1 MPTRPKSCSATLPSV
16 SNETGPGSPAR
27 SWKASMRSLPSRT
40 QTAEAATTLAR
51 LYQHHRERDGHG
63 AASLPEREAMALG
76 LDGDALDRGG
86 HAGSG

>member
-1 MPTRPKSCSATLPSV
+1 LSV
-16 SNETGPGSPAR
+16 FLAKHGSR
-27 SWKASMRSLPSRT
+27 FSKLMSRSLLNI
-40 QTAEAATTLAR
+40 A
-51 LYQHHRERDGHG
+51 RDGHG